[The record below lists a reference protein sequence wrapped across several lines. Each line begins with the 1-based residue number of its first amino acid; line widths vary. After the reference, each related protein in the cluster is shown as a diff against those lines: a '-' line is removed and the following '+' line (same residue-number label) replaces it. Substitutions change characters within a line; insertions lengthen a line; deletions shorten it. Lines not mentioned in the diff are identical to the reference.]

1 MEKLENVNLSE
12 LVVEAS
18 DALLTEKRNAA
29 ASSIKKHLQR
39 VEQLAID
46 VRKIEKELK
55 SKREKLVKAQAK
67 IEKIKEGDWS
77 LLADKEDGPKK
88 NNNSNGGSNAG
99 CEKDK
104 W

>member
-1 MEKLENVNLSE
+1 MEKLENVNLAE

-18 DALLTEKRNAA
+18 DALLTEKRNGA

-46 VRKIEKELK
+46 VRKLEKELK
-55 SKREKLVKAQAK
+55 SKKEKLAKAQAK

-77 LLADKEDGPKK
+77 LLADKDDSPKK
-88 NNNSNGGSNAG
+88 NSHNNGGSNAS
-99 CEKDK
+99 CESDK